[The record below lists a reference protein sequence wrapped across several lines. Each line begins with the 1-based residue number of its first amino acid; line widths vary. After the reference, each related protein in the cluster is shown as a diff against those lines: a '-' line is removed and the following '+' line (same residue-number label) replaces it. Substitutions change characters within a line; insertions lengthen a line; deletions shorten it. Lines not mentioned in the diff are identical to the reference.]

1 MVQNNHGA
9 FRGRKVDEEKAW
21 LGWLGS
27 DDDVGCEYR
36 SKLIGSDRIGN
47 HEAER

>member
-9 FRGRKVDEEKAW
+9 FRGRKVDEEKA
-21 LGWLGS
+21 WLGS

-47 HEAER
+47 QEAER